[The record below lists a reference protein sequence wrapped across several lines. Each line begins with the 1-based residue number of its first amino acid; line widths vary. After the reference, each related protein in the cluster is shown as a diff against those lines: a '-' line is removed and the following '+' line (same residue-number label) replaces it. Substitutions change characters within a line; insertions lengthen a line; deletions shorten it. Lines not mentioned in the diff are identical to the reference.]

1 MRQFT
6 DGVRLAL
13 LAGFELHQRWKDYW
27 QAIQPWALFYI
38 GFMLL
43 DVLVYP
49 NGNPSRLMSVLWMLL
64 YFGLM
69 VLMWWNWHNRLI
81 GSPRKVDWQNG
92 WGDPDFRDYASVMT
106 FITIGLPIAGAF
118 VVSLPLAL
126 FVALLGSL
134 AQALYNLFQ
143 MLGIV
148 AMLGALLYILSRF
161 SIMSALMMRG
171 AAAPIPTAW
180 QFTARLWPACFSAYS
195 VFIMVTLMTAL
206 MLGVLGN
213 LLVNSGVPNPGLWLA
228 PFQLSLNFFSAGW
241 MIVLSQRLFEYA
253 QRENAHG

>member
-1 MRQFT
+1 
-6 DGVRLAL
+6 
-13 LAGFELHQRWKDYW
+13 
-27 QAIQPWALFYI
+27 
-38 GFMLL
+38 MLL

-81 GSPRKVDWQNG
+81 GSPRKVDWKNG

-180 QFTARLWPACFSAYS
+180 QLTARLWPACFSAYS